1 MTTSR
6 IAAAGIAALLFASAA
21 PADAQTRV
29 GAKAGINLAEQSLGT
44 DFGSVSAD
52 SRTGIVAGGFLHYP
66 LGAPFYLQPEVLYS
80 SKGWSFDD
88 ASLKLDYLEIP
99 VLFGA
104 AFPLENSAIRPTVF
118 AGPEIG
124 IQLSCDA
131 EGEDCGDGYK
141 SLDFGLVFGG
151 GVIWGLASFDLF
163 LDGRYALGLT
173 DVLDTGDVVELGDVS
188 AKNRA
193 WQFTAGIGFP
203 VGG

>member
-1 MTTSR
+1 MRTLR
-6 IAAAGIAALLFASAA
+6 IAAAGVAAMSLVSTA
-21 PADAQTRV
+21 PARAQLHV
-29 GAKAGINLAEQSLGT
+29 GPRIGINLAEQSLGT

-52 SRTGIVAGGFLHYP
+52 SRTGILAGAFANYP

-80 SKGWSFDD
+80 SKGWSFAD
-88 ASLKLDYLEIP
+88 ASVKLDYLEIP

-141 SLDFGLVFGG
+141 SLDLGIVFGG
-151 GVIWGLASFDLF
+151 GIIWGLASFDLF

-173 DVLDTGDVVELGDVS
+173 DVLDTGDVVDLEDVS

-193 WQFTAGIGFP
+193 WQFSAGIGFP
-203 VGG
+203 IGG